1 MTHDL
6 PEKDLPE
13 NITDKIESICEQ
25 GCAQI
30 NQLLNTAENSNEIEE
45 LSEFSQSE
53 LKQIINELEDI
64 MSIYE
69 NSNAPAEK

>member
-25 GCAQI
+25 GCMQI